1 MKPSWTLTVPRYP
14 RQGAGR
20 PKPGPALSGYLPRMS
35 MRWDPLLAAAT
46 ARELDSRLGG
56 SRVRALMM
64 DTETRRLFLF
74 LRERTLVL
82 ELHPLR
88 GWLSLLPP
96 REPLSGARPFPFTIR
111 GVSAPPDESA
121 MVVALSPVRGQS
133 EPLEIVLEMIGNR
146 WNALIVGQRSRT
158 IRHLLVP
165 REDRVRSLTV
175 GSAYQLPTSTER
187 MGRDSPLDQAQWQE
201 AVGSVGEAV
210 ISQRAE
216 ILRRVAWTS
225 SLNVDTLL
233 GQDGWRQWERLIDPE
248 GWGAFLIHTTRGPQP
263 YPAPLEP
270 TAPGAES
277 EDLASPSAG
286 PAREGAQA
294 FPNLIEAFHA
304 GRELDPTAEPIPALF
319 VPPGLLSELERRLK
333 EARGKVR
340 GLKREWDQTRDPE
353 VLRALGDLIL
363 ARLSEIPRGAER
375 TTVSDFEGKKVELEL
390 DPALSPS
397 ANANRCYT
405 EAARLQRAREALP
418 RLTGEAEEA
427 VEKWAAILEGV
438 QEGGIEPGA
447 LSSALGPART
457 LRRGTSG
464 GKVEALPYRRFV
476 SSGGLEIRVGR
487 GARQN
492 DALTFHNSAPT
503 DIWLHARQARGA
515 HVILRW
521 NGEGSPPRQ
530 ELAEAA
536 TLAALYSSARHSG
549 SVPVAWTRRKYVRKR
564 RGASPGTVV
573 PERVETVFV
582 APDPALIER
591 LAADG

>member
-1 MKPSWTLTVPRYP
+1 
-14 RQGAGR
+14 
-20 PKPGPALSGYLPRMS
+20 MS

-46 ARELDSRLGG
+46 ARELNLSLGG

-64 DTETRRLFLF
+64 DTDARRLFLF
-74 LRERTLVL
+74 LREHTLVL

-96 REPLSGARPFPFTIR
+96 REPLSGSRPYPYTIR

-121 MVVALSPVRGQS
+121 MVVSLHPVRGKT

-158 IRHLLVP
+158 IRHVLVP

-187 MGRDSPLDQAQWQE
+187 RGRHFPLDQGQWQE
-201 AVGSVGEAV
+201 TVGSVGEAAS
-210 ISQRAE
+210 IHRNE
-216 ILRRVAWTS
+216 ILRRIAWTS
-225 SLNVDTLL
+225 SLNVTSLL
-233 GQDGWRQWERLIDPE
+233 GQDGWQQWERLIDPE
-248 GWGAFLIHTTRGPQP
+248 GWRAFLIHTARGPQP
-263 YPAPLEP
+263 YPAALEP
-270 TAPGAES
+270 TLPEGES
-277 EDLASPSAG
+277 EDLVLPKG
-286 PAREGAQA
+286 ELVREVAQA

-304 GRELDPTAEPIPALF
+304 GRKLDLRAEPVPALF
-319 VPPGLLSELERRLK
+319 MPPGLLSEVERRLK

-363 ARLSEIPRGAER
+363 ARFSKIPRGVEQ
-375 TTVSDFEGKKVELEL
+375 TTVSDFEGKEVEIEL

-397 ANANRCYT
+397 ANANRYYT

-418 RLTGEAEEA
+418 RLTHEAEDA
-427 VEKWAAILEGV
+427 VEKWAGIL
-438 QEGGIEPGA
+438 QGA
-447 LSSALGPART
+447 LKGEIDPGSLSSILGPARM
-457 LRRGTSG
+457 LQSGTSG
-464 GKVEALPYRRFV
+464 GKMKALPYRRFV

-492 DALTFHNSAPT
+492 DALTFHHSAPT
-503 DIWLHARQARGA
+503 NIWLHVRQAPGA
-515 HVILRW
+515 HVILCW
-521 NGEGSPPRQ
+521 KGEGSPPRQ

-536 TLAALYSSARHSG
+536 TLAALYSPARYSG
-549 SVPVAWTRRKYVRKR
+549 SVPVAWTRRKYVRKP
-564 RGASPGTVV
+564 RGASPGTVI

-582 APDPALIER
+582 APDPALIKR
-591 LAADG
+591 LAAGS